1 MDWFLYDNSFR
12 HERVKRIIESS
23 ENNFKSKRCCLMELN
38 SFNTD
43 AASGGALQ
51 KEFLKTL

>member
-1 MDWFLYDNSFR
+1 
-12 HERVKRIIESS
+12 
-23 ENNFKSKRCCLMELN
+23 MELN

-51 KEFLKTL
+51 KEFLKTLWNSQENNSAKKRLWHWYFPVNFAQIFKTTFL